1 VPWLLSLNEMT
12 TPTPIYLDNAATTRP
27 LEAAVAAMEQAH
39 LEWFGNPSS
48 AHDFSIAP
56 KKALEDAR
64 EFLRGTLS
72 AAKLVFTSG
81 GTEADLLGIAGTVQ
95 RKSPGRVLC
104 ATSDHPAILQQSGVL
119 ARTRHKLVPVPTTS
133 DGDIDPEV
141 FFEHLGKDVRG
152 IAIMHGHNELG
163 TLGDIEELTSLAR
176 RVCPDA
182 HIHVDLVQS
191 YGKIPFDFG
200 SVDIDSVAIAAHK
213 LHGPRGVGFLA
224 FSNNAEIH
232 PLQPAGGQE
241 LGLRGGTENVA
252 GAVGLAVA
260 AEAAFTHMAESRAHT
275 EALAGDLFD
284 RLLEAFPDAVRLGNP
299 DHHLPHILSMRIPG
313 VVGATILERMN
324 AHGVAFSTGSAC
336 HGPNDKGNHVHEA
349 IGLSRREAR
358 EVMRVS
364 FCRFNTKEELDRVAK
379 LMKEEVSFL
388 LDHAPSSGKEQG
400 QAR

>member
-1 VPWLLSLNEMT
+1 
-12 TPTPIYLDNAATTRP
+12 
-27 LEAAVAAMEQAH
+27 
-39 LEWFGNPSS
+39 
-48 AHDFSIAP
+48 
-56 KKALEDAR
+56 
-64 EFLRGTLS
+64 
-72 AAKLVFTSG
+72 
-81 GTEADLLGIAGTVQ
+81 
-95 RKSPGRVLC
+95 
-104 ATSDHPAILQQSGVL
+104 
-119 ARTRHKLVPVPTTS
+119 
-133 DGDIDPEV
+133 
-141 FFEHLGKDVRG
+141 
-152 IAIMHGHNELG
+152 
-163 TLGDIEELTSLAR
+163 LTSLAR
-176 RVCPDA
+176 RICPDA

-200 SVDIDSVAIAAHK
+200 SVDVDSVAIAAHK

-275 EALAGDLFD
+275 ETLAGDLFD
-284 RLLEAFPDAVRLGNP
+284 RLLEAFPDAVRLGDP

-313 VVGATILERMN
+313 VVGATILKRMD